1 LDPSI
6 PAIEVQLAFA
16 LMMAGEYAEGLKHFE
31 RRFEYRLKNFLT
43 YPYPKW
49 TGENG
54 KTLFLVADQGIGDTL
69 SFSRFAP
76 AAAARCKFIH
86 MAVQPELARLFRASF
101 QKLTNINIVPT
112 PPNGFP
118 AADCWSTFVGLPT
131 ALGLTNQEIKDAPNI
146 PIPAFHIGTK
156 WKSPDR
162 RLHIGV
168 AWAGSPANDIDQHR
182 SFGVTQFLELYRVPG
197 VQLYSLQVGPR
208 AKDLH
213 DAGCAALIWD
223 LAPQIRDVSD
233 TVAIIREL
241 DLVITCESALG
252 HIAGMMGKE
261 TWLAYSYRGRDYRC
275 RNGDGPVLWNPNH
288 RVFMQGKDCAW
299 KPVFDA
305 MVNELRA
312 QMFPFRRRWRND

>member
-1 LDPSI
+1 
-6 PAIEVQLAFA
+6 
-16 LMMAGEYAEGLKHFE
+16 
-31 RRFEYRLKNFLT
+31 
-43 YPYPKW
+43 
-49 TGENG
+49 
-54 KTLFLVADQGIGDTL
+54 VADQGIGDTL
-69 SFSRFAP
+69 SFSRFVP

-101 QKLTNINIVPT
+101 QNLTNINIVPT

-146 PIPAFHIGTK
+146 AVPPFHIGTK

-168 AWAGSPANDIDQHR
+168 AWSGSPANDIDSHR
-182 SFGVTQFLELYRVPG
+182 SFSVTNLLEIYRVPG

-223 LAPQIRDVSD
+223 LAPQIHGEVAN

-252 HIAGMMGKE
+252 HIAGMMGVE
-261 TWLAYSYRGRDYRC
+261 CWVAASYRGRDYRL
-275 RNGDGPVLWNPNH
+275 GDGTRPVLWNPNH
-288 RVFMQGKDCAW
+288 RVFMRGKDCAW

-305 MVNELRA
+305 MVDELWER
-312 QMFPFRRRWRND
+312 MFPFQRMTEKEMLSGLQGMGLMVAE